1 MGLDAGTFTYVLGI
15 VVVSMGT
22 LSTFESIVMAFQ
34 FMTRSSAPSIK
45 LVLVMTIAA
54 FLCSVINLSDYFIGV
69 YACFTRR
76 ETGAY
81 DGFSKTLKGDL
92 SFYLMDCL
100 LIANANTI
108 LKEAKHKYR
117 KIILGANGVLLALGI
132 AAGITDIYQ
141 FTFLHPVPGVTCI
154 PIQPKISWPLYGAAE
169 LAITL
174 NLAYF
179 FVQELRYSV
188 HVMRK
193 NNHAVT
199 DILAELCNDHIVL
212 SLLSAIIVFI
222 CQTLI
227 EQNSLGTNTFFLI
240 FIEHP
245 IAVRL
250 ITYSVNPDFA
260 ELHTISKSEENLAKH
275 GKPAS
280 IGSVTTR
287 PTLAVA
293 RSREIKSRERIGPE
307 IKITSDRED
316 TV

>member
-1 MGLDAGTFTYVLGI
+1 MGLDAETFTYVLGI

-34 FMTRSSAPSIK
+34 FLTRSSAVSIK
-45 LVLVMTIAA
+45 LVMVMTISA
-54 FLCSVINLSDYFIGV
+54 FLCSVINLSDYFIATGDCKHH
-69 YACFTRR
+69 YAAATFYQC
-76 ETGAY
+76 
-81 DGFSKTLKGDL
+81 

-108 LKEAKHKYR
+108 LKEANHKYR

-154 PIQPKISWPLYGAAE
+154 PIQPKIAWPLYGAAE

-179 FVQELRYSV
+179 FVQELRYSI
-188 HVMRK
+188 HIMRK
-193 NNHAVT
+193 NKHAVT

-260 ELHTISKSEENLAKH
+260 ELHTISKSEENLAKS

-287 PTLAVA
+287 PTLAIA
-293 RSREIKSRERIGPE
+293 RSREIRSRERIGPE
-307 IKITSDRED
+307 IKVTAERED